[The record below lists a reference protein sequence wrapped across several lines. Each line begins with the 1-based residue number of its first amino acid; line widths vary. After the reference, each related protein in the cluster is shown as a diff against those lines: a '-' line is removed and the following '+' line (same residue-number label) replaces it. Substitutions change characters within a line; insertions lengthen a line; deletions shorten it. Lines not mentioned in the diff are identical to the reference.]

1 MNLLP
6 ELRHDYVRSYGR
18 DKMIG
23 LTQSWQWADF
33 LGELT
38 YLLLI
43 CLHTESLLD
52 LDTRIIGGLVTLLSL
67 WQNF

>member
-1 MNLLP
+1 
-6 ELRHDYVRSYGR
+6 
-18 DKMIG
+18 MIG
-23 LTQSWQWADF
+23 PTRSWQWADF

-43 CLHTESLLD
+43 CLHTRSLLD
-52 LDTRIIGGLVTLLSL
+52 LDPRIIGGLVTLLSL